1 MFSFSS
7 MKQDSSKLLEVY
19 LQDLSSVRT
28 GRAKPSLVENIEVE
42 AYGSQM
48 KIMELATI
56 SAPDSTQILI
66 KPWDKSVIKAIEK
79 AISISDL
86 HIQPIVDGEQI
97 RLSIPVLT
105 GERRQ
110 ELIKLVGQKKNGAL
124 EMLRDIRTKY
134 KKAIDA
140 QDGQA
145 GISEDDIKR
154 DLVELQKV
162 TDEFTAKIEELTKAK
177 EKELS
182 EL

>member
-1 MFSFSS
+1 MFSFAS
-7 MKQDSSKLLEVY
+7 MKQDSSKLMEVY

-28 GRAKPSLVENIEVE
+28 GRAKPSLVENIEVI
-42 AYGSQM
+42 AYGSTM
-48 KIMELATI
+48 KIMELASI
-56 SAPDSTQILI
+56 SAPDSSQIII
-66 KPWDKSVIKAIEK
+66 KPWDKSVLKDIEK
-79 AISISDL
+79 ALSISDL
-86 HIQPIVDGEQI
+86 HIPPIVDGEQI
-97 RLSIPVLT
+97 RLSIPQLT

-110 ELIKLVGQKKNGAL
+110 ELIKLVGQKKNATL

-134 KKAIDA
+134 KKQIDS

-154 DLVELQKV
+154 DLVELQKITEEYTV
-162 TDEFTAKIEELTKAK
+162 KIDEMTKTK

>member
-1 MFSFSS
+1 
-7 MKQDSSKLLEVY
+7 
-19 LQDLSSVRT
+19 
-28 GRAKPSLVENIEVE
+28 
-42 AYGSQM
+42 M
-48 KIMELATI
+48 KIMELASI
-56 SAPDSTQILI
+56 SAPDSTQIII
-66 KPWDKSVIKAIEK
+66 KPWDKSVLKDIEK
-79 AISISDL
+79 ALSISDL
-86 HIQPIVDGEQI
+86 HIPPIVDGEQI
-97 RLSIPVLT
+97 RLSIPQLT

-110 ELIKLVGQKKNGAL
+110 ELIKLVGQKKNATL

-134 KKAIDA
+134 KKQIDS

-162 TDEFTAKIEELTKAK
+162 TEEYTVKIDEMTKTK

>member
-1 MFSFSS
+1 MFSFAS
-7 MKQDSSKLLEVY
+7 MKQDSSKLMEVY

-28 GRAKPSLVENIEVE
+28 GRAKPSLVENIEVI
-42 AYGSQM
+42 AYGSTM
-48 KIMELATI
+48 KIMELASI
-56 SAPDSTQILI
+56 SAPDSSQIII
-66 KPWDKSVIKAIEK
+66 KPWDKSVLKDIEK
-79 AISISDL
+79 ALSISDL
-86 HIQPIVDGEQI
+86 HIPPIVDGEQI
-97 RLSIPVLT
+97 RLSIPQLT

-110 ELIKLVGQKKNGAL
+110 ELIKLVGQKKNATL

-134 KKAIDA
+134 KKQIDS

-162 TDEFTAKIEELTKAK
+162 TEEYTVKIDEMTKTK